1 MTVSRRTVC
10 VHGAAA
16 GLFGSSLF
24 RGLQAAKADSG
35 GKIRIGVCDWSIGM
49 RGNPAAMEL
58 AAKIGLDGLEIS
70 PATAAEKLSYCDP
83 EVQKKYAALAEKTG
97 LTVSSLGITIMNRC
111 PLAGDPRGPAWLQQT
126 VNATADMGA
135 TVILL
140 AFFGKGDLRAKG
152 KKKNGESPLKK
163 DAVDTVVTRL
173 KAVAPLAKEKG
184 VILGLENTLSARQ
197 NVEIIERVGGDAV
210 QVYYDIANS
219 TRYGYD
225 VPAEIT
231 MLEDRICQF
240 HFKDN
245 KGAFNSGDPEMAPI
259 VEAVKKIDYTGW
271 IILERCFGKDK
282 VKYFGDNAA
291 FVREAFGLKKA

>member
-1 MTVSRRTVC
+1 MSITRREAC
-10 VHGAAA
+10 VGGTAA
-16 GLFGSSLF
+16 GLLGSSLF
-24 RGLQAAKADSG
+24 RSIQAAKADSG
-35 GKIRIGVCDWSIGM
+35 GAIRVGICDWSIGM

-70 PATAAEKLSYCDP
+70 PAKAAEKLSYCDP
-83 EVQKKYAALAEKTG
+83 GVQKKYAALAEKTG

-111 PLAGDPRGPAWLQQT
+111 PLASDARGPAWLEQT
-126 VNATADMGA
+126 VTAAADMGA
-135 TVILL
+135 KVILL

-152 KKKNGESPLKK
+152 KKKGGESPLNK
-163 DAVDTVVTRL
+163 DAVDTVVGRL
-173 KAVAPLAKEKG
+173 KAVAPRAKEKG
-184 VILGLENTLSARQ
+184 VALGLENTLSARQ
-197 NVEIIERVGGDAV
+197 NVEIIERVGSDAV

-231 MLEDRICQF
+231 MLGDRICQF

-245 KGAFNSGDPEMAPI
+245 KGAFNSGDPEMGPI
-259 VEAVKKIDYTGW
+259 VAAVKKIEYAGW

-282 VKYFGDNAA
+282 IQYFGGNAA
-291 FVREAFGLKKA
+291 FVRDAFGLKKA